1 MNQNPGLDRKLKIFL
16 VTHYY
21 PEHRG
26 GIEIVAGKLAEYL
39 IRKGQIEIE
48 WMASNVDQ
56 HPVDIN
62 GLCCLPIKSSNFLE
76 NKIQIAYPLWNWLFL
91 RQLWKRLQ
99 SADIVHLHDYIYI
112 GNIAAFFVARIHGK
126 PVIFTQHIGFIP
138 YNSSVLRLCLSLLNR
153 TLGKFLF
160 GNANHVVFCSE
171 VVQKYWFSINTRFRQ
186 PPQMIPNGVD
196 TSVFVPATEPER
208 KTIRRELGLP
218 EEKFVFLFVG
228 RFVEKKGLHIL
239 HQLASRFYSIHWAFA
254 GWGPLDPKLWD
265 LPNVSVFYDRR
276 EAQLTPLYQAADLL
290 VLPSKGEAFPLVI
303 QEAMASGTPAM
314 VNSES
319 ANQYSAAKHLI
330 FAEDVETVD
339 AVERWSAKIEK
350 ILQDPSKLAALRPQ
364 VAVFARQHWCWQS
377 CAEQYYQIFKE
388 LTDRR

>member
-1 MNQNPGLDRKLKIFL
+1 MSFDLDSKPIKLLL

-26 GIEIVAGKLAEYL
+26 GVEVVAGKLVESL
-39 IRKGQIEIE
+39 TKEEQVEIE
-48 WMASNVDQ
+48 WMASDVDM
-56 HPVDIN
+56 HPVGIT
-62 GLCCLPIKSSNFLE
+62 GLCCLPIQSSNFLE
-76 NKIQIAYPLWNWLFL
+76 NKIQIAYPLWNWSFL
-91 RQLWKRLQ
+91 SQLWKRVQ
-99 SADIVHLHDYIYI
+99 FTDIVHLHDYIYI
-112 GNIAAFFVARIHGK
+112 GNLAAFLIARIHGK
-126 PVIFTQHIGFIP
+126 PVVFTQHIGFIP
-138 YNSSVLRLCLSLLNR
+138 YNSSLLRIFLSLLNR
-153 TLGKFLF
+153 TLGRFLF
-160 GNANHVVFCSE
+160 GKTNQVVFCSE
-171 VVQKYWFSINTRFRQ
+171 VVQKYWFSINTHFRQ

-196 TSVFVPATEPER
+196 TSVFVPAKEPER

-239 HQLASRFYSIHWAFA
+239 RQLASRFDSTHWVFA
-254 GWGPLDPKLWD
+254 GWGPLDPKLWN

-314 VNSES
+314 VSSES

-330 FAEDVETVD
+330 FSEDVETVD
-339 AVERWSAKIEK
+339 AVERWSAKIEEL
-350 ILQDPSKLAALRPQ
+350 LQDYSSLIGLRPQ
-364 VAVFARQHWCWQS
+364 VAAFARQHWCWQS

-388 LTDRR
+388 LTEIR